1 MLKTYSLKQ
10 NGNTY
15 LSAHFQVKEFK
26 CKDGSDKII
35 VNTDLIDILEKLFT
49 KLDAKAINITS
60 GYRTPSHSVKVGG
73 YSTDQHTKG
82 NAADIT
88 AKKKNGSQFS
98 SKEITITLEDLNHAG
113 GIGLI
118 NKNGSIHI
126 DVRGKK
132 CWFDETNGEKIVQS
146 WYSYWGVAKPSEK
159 VIGTYYPKENLN
171 VRNGAGTSF
180 SIAEKNGAKYNIA
193 YPVYEIK
200 RVGSQNW
207 GRIGVNRWI
216 CLAYCS
222 TSPSVAAKPVHKGTA
237 YTMTCDMLKVRKS
250 PSTLS
255 QQVGSY
261 KRGEVFYVI
270 AQKGNWCQLESGNWM
285 CAGKYLKK
293 V

>member
-1 MLKTYSLKQ
+1 MLKTYSLKRD
-10 NGNTY
+10 GNTR

-35 VNTDLIDILEKLFT
+35 VNMDLINLLEQLYDKLG
-49 KLDAKAINITS
+49 AGAINITS

-73 YSTDQHTKG
+73 YATDQHTKG

-88 AKKKNGSQFS
+88 AKKKDGTPFS
-98 SKEITITLEDLNHAG
+98 SKDITLALEDLNHAG

-118 NKNGSIHI
+118 NKNGSVHL

-132 CWFDETNGEKIVQS
+132 CWFDETNGEKLVQS
-146 WYSYWGVAKPSEK
+146 WYAYWGIAKPSEK
-159 VIGTYYPKENLN
+159 VIGTYYPREDLN
-171 VRNGAGTSF
+171 VRKGSGVGYAV
-180 SIAEKNGAKYNIA
+180 AEKNGAKYNTA

-200 RVGSQNW
+200 RVGSQDW

-222 TSPSVAAKPVHKGTA
+222 SAPIAAPTA
-237 YTMTCDMLKVRKS
+237 QKYTITCDFLYRRKS
-250 PSTLS
+250 KSTLS
-255 QQVGSY
+255 AKTGKLY
-261 KRGEVFYVI
+261 RGEQFTI
-270 AQKGNWCQLESGNWM
+270 TERAGNWCKLPQGDWV